1 MEDLKW
7 KILTHFDWRI
17 NSFISYRQTF
27 WMKTM
32 QKNLWN
38 NFCFIK
44 KATLENRLRGSR
56 EAANA
61 GQLHH
66 Q

>member
-1 MEDLKW
+1 
-7 KILTHFDWRI
+7 
-17 NSFISYRQTF
+17 
-27 WMKTM
+27 MKTM
-32 QKNLWN
+32 QKNLRN

-44 KATLENRLRGSR
+44 KATLESRLRGSR